1 MTAKR
6 VMVVDDSR
14 MVHLQMVKLLEGS
27 AYKAALFCKD
37 GESAIETYRRE
48 RPDLVTMDILMPGM
62 DGLEAAKAILEE
74 DPGARIVMVSSLAYD
89 DTLEEAGRIGA
100 RGFLYKPF
108 DRETLLAALDRAMED

>member
-1 MTAKR
+1 MTAMR

-14 MVHLQMVKLLEGS
+14 MVHLQMMKLLEGS
-27 AYKAALFCKD
+27 AYEADLFCRD

-74 DPGARIVMVSSLAYD
+74 DPKARIVMVSSLAYD
-89 DTLEEAGRIGA
+89 DTLEEAGRIGT

-108 DRETLLAALDRAMED
+108 DREALLAALDRAMED